1 MNNIESFV
9 SVTSSSVED
18 ADDFLKMADGNLDV
32 AISLYFDRQLN
43 VGGCDSG
50 GNNNNSFDEE
60 IRECDPQVFSRLN
73 DDTPPLTPPP
83 APKLEPL
90 PEYIPFVYNSTKT
103 SSPSPS
109 VRDSDDYSEESIHP
123 ILSFTRIQVRFPNG
137 NKKVFKLKR
146 SDTVRTLF
154 ALIANE
160 LTVYLSDDDHY
171 NSECG
176 YSSFESTFQ
185 LVKIQGMKILEPS
198 NKTLEDE
205 GLREHTL
212 LVRNIRIE

>member
-9 SVTSSSVED
+9 SVTSSSIED

-32 AISLYFDRQLN
+32 AISLYFDNRM
-43 VGGCDSG
+43 GDSG
-50 GNNNNSFDEE
+50 GNINSFDEE

-73 DDTPPLTPPP
+73 DESDDTPPLTPPP

-90 PEYIPFVYNSTKT
+90 PEYIPFVYHSKAL
-103 SSPSPS
+103 SPSQTGG
-109 VRDSDDYSEESIHP
+109 DDYSEESIHP
-123 ILSFTRIQVRFPNG
+123 ILSFTRVQVRFPNG
-137 NKKVFKLKR
+137 NKKVFKMKR